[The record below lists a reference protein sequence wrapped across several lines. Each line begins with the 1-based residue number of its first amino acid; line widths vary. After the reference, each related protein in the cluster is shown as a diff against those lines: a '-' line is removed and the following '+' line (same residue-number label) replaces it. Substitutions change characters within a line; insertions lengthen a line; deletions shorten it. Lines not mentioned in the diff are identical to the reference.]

1 VGHSTLPYARAFGDD
16 VEVHAIDVAAP
27 CLRYGHARAVAMD
40 EAIHFSQ
47 QNAERTNFA
56 EGSFDLVVSHLLMHE
71 TSRTGVRNV
80 FAESRRLLAP
90 GGVMAHADGIQP
102 DDLFAKYYAEW
113 MAHFNN
119 EPFLGS
125 IQDEDF
131 MEICIGAGFRLAEGV
146 VGRAPLWRPDAPPE
160 DLPKSS
166 FLVASARKPR
176 A

>member
-1 VGHSTLPYARAFGDD
+1 
-16 VEVHAIDVAAP
+16 
-27 CLRYGHARAVAMD
+27 MD
-40 EAIHFSQ
+40 ETVHFSQ

-56 EGSFDLVVSHLLMHE
+56 DGAFDLVVSHLLMHE
-71 TSRTGVRNV
+71 TSRAAVRNV

-90 GGVMAHADGIQP
+90 GGVMAHADGVQP

-131 MEICIGAGFRLAEGV
+131 MDICLGAGFRLTDSL
-146 VGRAPLWRPDAPPE
+146 VGRAPHWRPDADPE
-160 DLPKSS
+160 MLPTFSS
-166 FLVASARKPR
+166 LVASARKPR